1 MMAPDRLCSGLCGQ
15 SQGSCAWGEGDG
27 SDEGNNNGS
36 RQNWV
41 AAVEKLRVMKMTF
54 TRLSSTTEFSH

>member
-1 MMAPDRLCSGLCGQ
+1 MIAPYRLRCGLCGQ

-36 RQNWV
+36 PQNWV
-41 AAVEKLRVMKMTF
+41 AAAEELRAMKDDVHTSVF
-54 TRLSSTTEFSH
+54 NN